1 MFVLFI
7 HLTSF
12 CTILKLLCLI
22 SILYFQAKLN
32 LKEGSNEIVFSVT
45 TAYQGT
51 CHCKCFLFKWRYD
64 DKIVISDIDGTITK

>member
-1 MFVLFI
+1 M
-7 HLTSF
+7 
-12 CTILKLLCLI
+12 
-22 SILYFQAKLN
+22 FQAKLN
-32 LKEGSNEIVFSVT
+32 LREGSNEIVFSVT